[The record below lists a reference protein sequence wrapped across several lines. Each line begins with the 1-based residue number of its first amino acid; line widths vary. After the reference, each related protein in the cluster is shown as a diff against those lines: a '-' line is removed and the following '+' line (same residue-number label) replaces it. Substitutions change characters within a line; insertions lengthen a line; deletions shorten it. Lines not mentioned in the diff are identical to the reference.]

1 VGQHDFDFDPEDAL
15 AEQDVTNGSIDVLLR
30 RVTAVNHQPVHE
42 FHSLGSLT
50 TQFSR
55 NDHLAA
61 LGTGLHD
68 ETEDSVTRSAHGET
82 ADQLVAKGLGLSDG
96 AQTAGGNLF
105 GVEFDG
111 PIGVIEPLLHYGSE
125 FANSLSLIAEDILSA
140 RSENDDLGARWRNA
154 NLLGHA
160 RLYETR

>member
-1 VGQHDFDFDPEDAL
+1 MLPLKLIYKRDLAFSSTASVVIGKRRFGSVLAGGIVWQHDFDFDPEDAL

-68 ETEDSVTRSAHGET
+68 ET
-82 ADQLVAKGLGLSDG
+82 
-96 AQTAGGNLF
+96 
-105 GVEFDG
+105 
-111 PIGVIEPLLHYGSE
+111 
-125 FANSLSLIAEDILSA
+125 
-140 RSENDDLGARWRNA
+140 
-154 NLLGHA
+154 
-160 RLYETR
+160 